1 MIPERVKTASA
12 DQHHDKMAIKP
23 GIARKSSNKN
33 PPFFSHEF
41 VIQNHADIVSCVAM
55 VFVVG
60 LMLPVS
66 IYCNRDISNKRRLLY
81 YFPGEFC
88 QNSWLRACVSV
99 FVCAHSEYARECFN
113 LKSIVN
119 VMQPTY
125 DHHYLISKTIS
136 ATAIVSVQHSNYRL

>member
-1 MIPERVKTASA
+1 
-12 DQHHDKMAIKP
+12 MAIKP

-66 IYCNRDISNKRRLLY
+66 RKSQFTFLFSLAFGFPTFFVHIEMQNSISDRRLNAAFGHTSCVLAMRTKP
-81 YFPGEFC
+81 FPKWKITKLKMKMKE
-88 QNSWLRACVSV
+88 SKKILPTR
-99 FVCAHSEYARECFN
+99 N
-113 LKSIVN
+113 LS
-119 VMQPTY
+119 
-125 DHHYLISKTIS
+125 S
-136 ATAIVSVQHSNYRL
+136 ANQIQ